1 MNWARLARLVRAR
14 PLLVF
19 AVALAILV
27 PPALAVTRTRVTYD
41 VLSELPSSSDSVV
54 GYQRLAGHFDK
65 GQVSPV
71 FVVIQGNASMWTP
84 ASFRAINDV
93 TVALQKVPGVATVRS
108 LTQPTGGVFSPEDLK
123 SAGVGDLAAFPDR
136 LQEGA
141 DGVGKVIDG
150 LTQIRGGLT
159 QIHDQL
165 PALQSGLSDAAS
177 GIAKLRTGVRQMR
190 EGITA
195 LRAGLTDA
203 ADGLS
208 KPGAGNDL
216 ADQAAAAANSLQGA
230 LITSRLDPK
239 VIDAYAHLT
248 GRLFD
253 GSYAKPGSADAKKY
267 ADAGGL
273 AGLLRT
279 ISAGLHRAIDGLGK
293 LDDGLVQIDGGLAAL
308 GPGLQDG
315 SAGVA
320 ATVDGASRMIDGL
333 DQIVPGLQRLRAG
346 LAEGAARVR
355 SAGIGDIVSAGN
367 LGLTPK
373 LVDSIPGLRDKLSFF
388 ISQDLRTTRLFVTLA
403 HEPYSATSLDAV
415 TLMRREAAFAL
426 NKTPLAGAPVLAT
439 GSAAFFDDIRTLSTH
454 DFKTIVIAVLIGIF
468 VVLALLLRSIVAPAY
483 LIFTVLLSLL
493 ATLGLTTFVFQIAG
507 GQPGVAWWLPPFLFV
522 MLVALGA
529 DYNIFLMSR
538 IREEA
543 RVHTT
548 ADATARGLALTGHV
562 ITSAGLILAGT
573 FGALLFAPLR
583 SLQQYGFAVTMGILL
598 DTFVVRSLLVPSIAV
613 ILGRHNWWPSRR
625 ARSA

>member
-1 MNWARLARLVRAR
+1 MRWTRLARLVRAR
-14 PLLVF
+14 PVVVF
-19 AVALAILV
+19 LVALAILV
-27 PPALAVTRTRVTYD
+27 PPALAVTQTRVTYD
-41 VLSELPSSSDSVV
+41 VLSELPASSDSVV
-54 GYQRLAGHFDK
+54 GYRKLAGHFDR

-71 FVVIQGNASMWTP
+71 FVVIQGKDSLWT
-84 ASFRAINDV
+84 AQSFRAINDV
-93 TVALQKVPGVATVRS
+93 TIALQKVPGVATVRS
-108 LTQPTGGVFSPEDLK
+108 LTQPTGGVFSPEDLQA
-123 SAGVGDLAAFPDR
+123 AGVGDLAAFPDR

-141 DGVGKVIDG
+141 DGVGKVIGGLGRIKDG
-150 LTQIRGGLT
+150 LARMR
-159 QIHDQL
+159 DKL
-165 PALQSGLSDAAS
+165 PALEKGLNEAAA
-177 GIAKLRTGVRQMR
+177 GIAKMRDGIRQMR
-190 EGITA
+190 EGVTTM
-195 LRAGLTDA
+195 RGGLTEA

-208 KPGAGNDL
+208 KPGADNDL
-216 ADQAAAAANSLQGA
+216 ADQADAAATSLKGA
-230 LITSRLDPK
+230 LRTSKLDPK
-239 VIDAYAHLT
+239 VKEAYARLT

-253 GSYAKPGSADAKKY
+253 DSPAKNDPAVKQY

-273 AGLLRT
+273 PGLLRT
-279 ISAGLHRAIDGLGK
+279 ISSGLHRAIDGLGK
-293 LDDGLVQIDGGLAAL
+293 LDDGLEQIDGGLAKL

-315 SAGVA
+315 SEGVA
-320 ATVDGASRMIDGL
+320 STVTGVVRMIDGL
-333 DQIVPGLQRLRAG
+333 DQIVPGLQRLRTG

-367 LGLTPK
+367 LGLTPN

-388 ISQDLRTTRLFVTLA
+388 ISKDERTTRLFVTLA
-403 HEPYSATSLDAV
+403 QEPYSATSLDAV
-415 TLMRREAAFAL
+415 TLMRQQAGFAM

-439 GSAAFFDDIRTLSTH
+439 GSAAFFDDIRTLSTN
-454 DFKTIVIAVLIGIF
+454 DFKTIIIAVLIGIF
-468 VVLALLLRSIVAPAY
+468 IVLALLLRSIIAPTY

-493 ATLGLTTFVFQIAG
+493 ATLGLTTLVFQIIG

-583 SLQQYGFAVTMGILL
+583 SLQQYGFAVTVGILL

-613 ILGRHNWWPSRR
+613 MLGRHNWWPSRR
-625 ARSA
+625 ARAA

>member
-1 MNWARLARLVRAR
+1 VRWVRLARLVRSH
-14 PLLVF
+14 PLRVF

-27 PPALAVTRTRVTYD
+27 PPAQAVTHTRVTYD
-41 VLSELPSSSDSVV
+41 VLSELPASSDSVV
-54 GYQRLAGHFDK
+54 GYRQLAGHFDR

-71 FVVIQGNASMWTP
+71 FVVIKGNASLWTP

-93 TVALQKVPGVATVRS
+93 TVALQKVSGVATVRS
-108 LTQPTGGVFSPEDLK
+108 LTQPTGGVFSPEDLQA
-123 SAGVGDLAAFPDR
+123 AGAGDLAAFPDR

-150 LTQIRGGLT
+150 LGKIRGGLA
-159 QIHDQL
+159 QMRDEL
-165 PALQSGLSDAAS
+165 PALESGLSEGAA
-177 GIAKLRTGVRQMR
+177 GIAKMRTGIAQMR
-190 EGITA
+190 EGIVA
-195 LRAGLTDA
+195 MHDGLTQA

-208 KPGAGNDL
+208 KPGSDDDL
-216 ADQAAAAANSLQGA
+216 ADQAASAAAALKGA
-230 LITSRLDPK
+230 LPTSRIDPK
-239 VIDAYAHLT
+239 VIEAYARLT
-248 GRLFD
+248 GRRFD
-253 GSYAKPGSADAKKY
+253 GSYAPDPDAPAY
-267 ADAGGL
+267 ARAGGL

-279 ISAGLHRAIDGLGK
+279 ISAGLHQAIDGLSQ
-293 LDDGLVQIDGGLAAL
+293 LDGGLVQIDAGLAKL

-315 SAGVA
+315 STGVA
-320 ATVDGASRMIDGL
+320 ASVTGAGKMIDGL

-355 SAGIGDIVSAGN
+355 SAGIGDILSAGN
-367 LGLTPK
+367 LGLTPN
-373 LVDSIPGLRDKLSFF
+373 LVDSIPGLRDRLSFF
-388 ISQDLRTTRLFVTLA
+388 ISKDLRTTRLFVTLA
-403 HEPYSATSLDAV
+403 HEPYSAISLDAV
-415 TLMRREAAFAL
+415 TVMRQQSSFAL

-439 GSAAFFDDIRTLSTH
+439 GSAAFFDDIRTLSTN
-454 DFKTIVIAVLIGIF
+454 DFKTIIIAVLIGIF
-468 VVLALLLRSIVAPAY
+468 VVLALLLRSIVAPTY

-493 ATLGLTTFVFQIAG
+493 ATLGLTTFVFQILG

-583 SLQQYGFAVTMGILL
+583 SLQQYGFAVTVGILL

-625 ARSA
+625 ARAA

>member
-1 MNWARLARLVRAR
+1 VIWARLAKVVRGH
-14 PLLVF
+14 PLRVLG
-19 AVALAILV
+19 VALLILV
-27 PPALAVTRTRVTYD
+27 PPALAVAKTRVTYD
-41 VLSELPSSSDSVV
+41 VLSELPPKSDSVV
-54 GYQRLAGHFDK
+54 GYRKLAGHFDR

-71 FVVIQGNASMWTP
+71 FVTIQGKGSLWTP
-84 ASFRAINDV
+84 QSFRAINDV
-93 TVALQKVPGVATVRS
+93 TIALQKVPGVATVRS

-123 SAGVGDLAAFPDR
+123 AAGVGDLAAFPDR

-141 DGVGKVIDG
+141 DGVGTVIEG
-150 LTQIRGGLT
+150 LGRIRAGLGAIQT
-159 QIHDQL
+159 KL
-165 PALQSGLSDAAS
+165 PELERGLGDAGA
-177 GIAKLRTGVRQMR
+177 GIAKMR
-190 EGITA
+190 DGITKMRDGIGEM
-195 LRAGLTDA
+195 RAGLAKA

-208 KPGAGNDL
+208 KAGADNDL
-216 ADQAAAAANSLQGA
+216 ADQADAAAASLRRA
-230 LITSRLDPK
+230 LPTSKMDPN
-239 VIDAYAHLT
+239 VIRAYARLT
-248 GRLFD
+248 GKTFTGEVAPGAD
-253 GSYAKPGSADAKKY
+253 EYARG
-267 ADAGGL
+267 GGL
-273 AGLLRT
+273 AGHLRT
-279 ISAGLHRAIDGLGK
+279 ISAGLHRAIDGLGRV
-293 LDDGLVQIDGGLAAL
+293 DGGLVQIDAGLAKL

-315 SAGVA
+315 STGVA
-320 ATVDGASRMIDGL
+320 QTVDGAGRMIDGL

-355 SAGIGDIVSAGN
+355 SSGIGDIATAGN
-367 LGLTPK
+367 LGLTPT
-373 LVDSIPGLRDKLSFF
+373 LVESIPELREKLSFF
-388 ISQDLRTTRLFVTLA
+388 ISKDERTTRLFVTLA
-403 HEPYSATSLDAV
+403 QEPYSAVSLDAV
-415 TLMRREAAFAL
+415 TLMRQQARFAL
-426 NKTPLAGAPVLAT
+426 NKTPLAGVPVLAT

-454 DFKTIVIAVLIGIF
+454 DFRTIIIAVLIGIF
-468 VVLALLLRSIVAPAY
+468 VVLALLLRSIVAPTY

-493 ATLGLTTFVFQIAG
+493 ATLGLTTFFFQIVG
-507 GQPGVAWWLPPFLFV
+507 GQPGIAWWLPPFLFV

-543 RVHTT
+543 KVHTT

-625 ARSA
+625 AHAS